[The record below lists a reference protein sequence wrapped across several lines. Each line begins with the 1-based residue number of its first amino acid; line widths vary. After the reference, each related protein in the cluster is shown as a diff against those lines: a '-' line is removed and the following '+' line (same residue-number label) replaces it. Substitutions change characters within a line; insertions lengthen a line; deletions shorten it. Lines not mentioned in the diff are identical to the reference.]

1 MYVMDTKI
9 HKSIEPLRDDL
20 VNIVYEYLNNNNIK
34 ITQNKRLLIK
44 GAVACFLLNTF
55 CKVKKGINL
64 CGITLNRN
72 HYSQCPIVN
81 GTKLNRKVSYQY
93 TRVLFD
99 VLTSY
104 DMIILNKGGV
114 QEYGVLEGKWQA
126 ISFTN
131 GFIEI
136 KKPLLRMYENYA
148 SLTTEESIRKN
159 VVIVRDGKGIDIP
172 YKGNH
177 KTRIDKG
184 ILIPYNVLSIEQTV
198 KNGDRVF
205 DVQMYK
211 VYNGKT
217 FQKGA
222 RNYMSGEGIQNLS
235 SDERHKLTINGCQT
249 VIYDYKAFEPSI
261 AYSMCNEIM
270 SGDPYTIS
278 LDGYCPTVLRKLCK
292 NFLLVMMNIGDRK
305 NLKTSLNSLVS
316 SEFDVV
322 GLYKEGKIPDKR
334 IDIGTIVDKLET
346 KHYLIKHMFYDNHHT
361 HPSYLGSLIA
371 DYITDY
377 FTQRGILV
385 LSVFDEFIIQ
395 EEYDQELKEVMFRAY
410 DTILGQVGNCN
421 VVKEK

>member
-9 HKSIEPLRDDL
+9 HKSIEPLRDEL
-20 VNIVYEYLNNNNIK
+20 VNIVYNYLNSSNVK

-81 GTKLNRKVSYQY
+81 GVKINRKVSYQY
-93 TRVLFD
+93 TRVVFD
-99 VLTSY
+99 ALVSHS
-104 DMIILNKGGV
+104 MIVLNKGGV

-131 GFIEI
+131 GFVEI
-136 KKPLLRMYENYA
+136 KKPLLRMYDCYE
-148 SLTTEESIRKN
+148 SLTSEESVRKN

-172 YKGNH
+172 YKGNA

-184 ILIPYNVLSIEQTV
+184 ILIPYNVLSIEQIV
-198 KNGDRVF
+198 ENGDRIF

-211 VYNGKT
+211 VYNGNT

-261 AYSMCNEIM
+261 AYSMSNEVM
-270 SGDPYTIS
+270 EGDPYTINI
-278 LDGYCPTVLRKLCK
+278 DGYCPVLLRKLCK
-292 NFLLVMMNIGDRK
+292 SFLLVMMNIKDRK
-305 NLKTSLNSLVS
+305 NLKTSLNSLIS
-316 SEFDVV
+316 SEFNVNT
-322 GLYKEGKIPDKR
+322 LYKEGKIPDKR
-334 IDIGTIVDKLET
+334 IDINTIVDKIET

-377 FTQRGILV
+377 FTQRGVLV

-410 DTILGQVGNCN
+410 ETILGQSSNCN
-421 VVKEK
+421 VRKEK